1 MKRTTSKTKRP
12 LSLDEQ
18 NICWSFFPR
27 ISCSLTLVGFT
38 AFKEFA
44 VWSGYF
50 VILSECRMVS
60 PHQRQAAARY
70 TREKKQETTERHLDV
85 AKTRSAERYNY
96 SNDHSINYTKAARH
110 VRVSPQVNY
119 LKCICPQWTKVE
131 QNDFN
136 RGFKTKGSKPPSDE
150 KKHKL

>member
-1 MKRTTSKTKRP
+1 MAVQCSADNFVVNQTLVLRI
-12 LSLDEQ
+12 
-18 NICWSFFPR
+18 NIC
-27 ISCSLTLVGFT
+27 G
-38 AFKEFA
+38 KN
-44 VWSGYF
+44 
-50 VILSECRMVS
+50 
-60 PHQRQAAARY
+60 RQLLIAAKRY

-110 VRVSPQVNY
+110 ARVSPQVNY

-136 RGFKTKGSKPPSDE
+136 RGFKTNGSKLPSDE
-150 KKHKL
+150 KTI

>member
-1 MKRTTSKTKRP
+1 M
-12 LSLDEQ
+12 E
-18 NICWSFFPR
+18 
-27 ISCSLTLVGFT
+27 
-38 AFKEFA
+38 FKQSDFLCDYLCFLFYLCID
-44 VWSGYF
+44 SSPP
-50 VILSECRMVS
+50 SEKY
-60 PHQRQAAARY
+60 AGRY

-110 VRVSPQVNY
+110 ARVSPQVNY

-136 RGFKTKGSKPPSDE
+136 RGFKTNGSKLPSDE
-150 KKHKL
+150 KQS